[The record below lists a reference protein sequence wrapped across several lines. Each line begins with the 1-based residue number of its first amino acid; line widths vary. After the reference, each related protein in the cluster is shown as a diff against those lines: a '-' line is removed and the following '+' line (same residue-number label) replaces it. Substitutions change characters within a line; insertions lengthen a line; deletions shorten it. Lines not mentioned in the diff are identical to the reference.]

1 MIMRISILALLFC
14 SQLLWAEAA
23 TDRSWNFKVLIND
36 REVGSHQ
43 FRVTGEGDS
52 LSVSSTMNMDF
63 KVLLVKKVRYQHQAN
78 EIWQGSCLTDV
89 SSQTNR
95 QGKAVSLKVKPVETG
110 LLVEKDKMTE
120 GAEVL
125 AGCVRSFAYWD
136 PQLLQGE
143 RLLNVETGEYMPVVI
158 SRRVSAEDNITHMI
172 IAAPKGDIHLQY
184 DAAGDWLSL
193 QTKLKTGAELKYQRI

>member
-14 SQLLWAEAA
+14 SQLLWAEAV

-52 LSVSSTMNMDF
+52 LSVSSTMSMDF

-78 EIWQGSCLTDV
+78 ETWQGSCLTDV

-110 LLVEKDKMTE
+110 LLVEKDQID
-120 GAEVL
+120 GRR
-125 AGCVRSFAYWD
+125 RSLGRLRA
-136 PQLLQGE
+136 QLC
-143 RLLNVETGEYMPVVI
+143 LLGP
-158 SRRVSAEDNITHMI
+158 SA
-172 IAAPKGDIHLQY
+172 
-184 DAAGDWLSL
+184 AAGRAPV
-193 QTKLKTGAELKYQRI
+193 KC